1 MIFIR
6 KIENIKY
13 VLNNYGK
20 CTVHQPL
27 ASFVIQFSAA
37 NIAWCRPVLRRRC
50 GRTAWARSTWP

>member
-1 MIFIR
+1 VFLKIKKNIHSIKNIKNMIFIR

-20 CTVHQPL
+20 CTVYQPL

-37 NIAWCRPVLRRRC
+37 NIA
-50 GRTAWARSTWP
+50 